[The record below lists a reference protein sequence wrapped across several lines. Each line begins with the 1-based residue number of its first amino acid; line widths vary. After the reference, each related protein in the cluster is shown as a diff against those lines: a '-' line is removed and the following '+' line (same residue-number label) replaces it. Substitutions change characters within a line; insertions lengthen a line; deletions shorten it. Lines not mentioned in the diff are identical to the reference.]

1 MGRFGGDWT
10 KDKLDMV
17 ERYLDAYT
25 TALKNQDY
33 FRLMYID
40 AFAGSGIINLG
51 RNDKE
56 ERQFLEGSAIRAK
69 RVSDRR
75 FDEILLVEK
84 DARRCKELEERM
96 NVNEDKRIKIVNK
109 DANCFLQNLCR
120 DWKTH
125 RGVLFLD
132 PFATEVEWLTIE
144 KVASFEALD
153 TWILFPTMAVM
164 RLLTRKGVPEKHGSI
179 LKRVYGDESWRNL
192 YQPNPQYRLF
202 SSSGLDDQD
211 ERQKGTNALLQT
223 YKNRLRELYGNRFL
237 EQSTPLCTLTNTPLF
252 ELIFCVGNSRPEA
265 IKAAKRIARHIVRRG
280 RRQ

>member
-1 MGRFGGDWT
+1 MGSFGGDCI

-17 ERYLDAYT
+17 EQYLDAYT

-84 DARRCKELEERM
+84 DARRCTELAERM
-96 NVNEDKRIKIVNK
+96 NADEDERIQVLNE
-109 DANCFLQNLCR
+109 DANCFLQSLSR

-144 KVASFEALD
+144 EVASFEALD

-164 RLLTRKGVPEKHGSI
+164 RLLTRKGVPKEHGSI

-192 YQPNPQYRLF
+192 YRPNPQYRLF
-202 SSSGLDDQD
+202 SGLDDQD

-237 EQSTPLCTLTNTPLF
+237 EDSATLRTPNNTPMF
-252 ELIFCVGNSRPEA
+252 ELIFCVGSSRATA
-265 IKAAKRIARHIVRRG
+265 IKAAKNIAGYIVKHG
-280 RRQ
+280 RR